1 MIYPEIITALEAAC
15 DEFKNRRINIDILK
29 SIIWKNSQEIIALE
43 EKPLRDFLMSSEAN
57 IDSFQFTMDSSSLYE
72 SIDCLIDDIIK
83 EISKYY

>member
-1 MIYPEIITALEAAC
+1 MIYPEIITALKAAC

-29 SIIWKNSQEIIALE
+29 SIIWKTSQEIIALE